1 MAVVHNVKTNLEI
14 IYMELS
20 YILNELGEDRDQ
32 YFNAIAPPII
42 QSSNFAFKT
51 VADFRQGLADEYN
64 ATLYSRGNNPTVDIL
79 RKKLAALDGAEDA
92 LVFGSGIASISIPII
107 ALLNQGDHI
116 VSVAKP
122 YSWTIKLFER
132 LLPRFGVTVSFIDG
146 TKIENF
152 EQAIR
157 PNTKLIYLES
167 PNTLTFELQDLEAV
181 ASLAKSKGIYTMID
195 NSYCSPLYQQPY
207 KLGIDLVAQSAT
219 KYISGHSDV
228 VAGVVTGSKAV
239 IKKIFD
245 AEFLTIG
252 GNISPMNAWLL
263 IRGLRTIHLR
273 LAHIFEST
281 KKIVDFVASHPKV
294 ERVIFPFHSSF
305 PQLDL
310 ARKQMKDAGGLF
322 SLVLKVNSVEEIER
336 FCNSLKR
343 FFMAVSWG
351 GHESL
356 IIPAVVG
363 FPKDQFDPANPNHR
377 IIRIYVGLEDTNYLI
392 EDLKNALDALK

>member
-1 MAVVHNVKTNLEI
+1 
-14 IYMELS
+14 MELS

-92 LVFGSGIASISIPII
+92 LVFGSGIASISIPIL
-107 ALLNQGDHI
+107 ALVNQGDHI

-132 LLPRFGVTVSFIDG
+132 LLPKFGITTTFIDG
-146 TKIENF
+146 TKVENF

-181 ASLAKSKGIYTMID
+181 ARLAKSKGIYTMID

-228 VAGVVTGSKAV
+228 VAGVVTGSKAM

-273 LAHIFEST
+273 LAHIFDST
-281 KKIVDFVASHPKV
+281 KKIVEFVAAHPKV
-294 ERVIFPFHSSF
+294 ERVIFPFHPSF
-305 PQLDL
+305 PQQEL
-310 ARKQMKDAGGLF
+310 AHKQMKDAGGLF

-356 IIPAVVG
+356 IIPAIVG
-363 FPKDQFDPANPNHR
+363 FPKEQFDPVNPNHR
-377 IIRIYVGLEDTNYLI
+377 IIRIYVGLEDSNYLI